1 MGQQT
6 GDARPGKDDPIMPPT
21 HRIRVALKAA
31 RNNIPVLLALAQAIY
46 NALKAN
52 ANLFTQPNPALAI
65 LSQQIQDLETA
76 HQATFTRAKGTIAAR
91 NAKRDV
97 LVTSL
102 ECERMYV
109 QSLCDA
115 NPEQAETYITAAGMG
130 VARAP
135 VHAKPVLAAEQGPA
149 PGSAKL
155 VANATLLVGR
165 GVRKRATFNWQ
176 VSTDGGK
183 TWTGA
188 PSTPLASTIVEGLTP
203 MTTYS
208 FRVSA
213 TVSKAPGAWSQAVTL
228 LVR

>member
-1 MGQQT
+1 
-6 GDARPGKDDPIMPPT
+6 MPPT

-31 RNNIPVLLALAQAIY
+31 RNNVPALLALAKAIY
-46 NALKAN
+46 NAMLA
-52 ANLFTQPNPALAI
+52 ASNLFKQPNPALAV
-65 LSQQIQDLETA
+65 LGQQIQDLEAA
-76 HQATFTRAKGTIAAR
+76 HQATFTRAKGTVAVR
-91 NAKRDV
+91 NAKRDL

-102 ECERMYV
+102 ESERMYV

-115 NPEQAETYITAAGMG
+115 NPEQAETYVTAAGM
-130 VARAP
+130 ALAKAP
-135 VHAKPVLAAEQGPA
+135 AHAKPILAAEPGPV

-176 VSTDGGK
+176 LSADGGK
-183 TWTGA
+183 TWTNVA
-188 PSTPLASTIVEGLTP
+188 STPLASTTVEGLTP
-203 MTTYS
+203 MTSYS

-213 TVSKAPGAWSQAVTL
+213 TVSKTPGEWSQAVTL

>member
-1 MGQQT
+1 MT
-6 GDARPGKDDPIMPPT
+6 TT

-31 RNNIPVLLALAQAIY
+31 KNNVPALLALAKAIY
-46 NALKAN
+46 NAMLAH
-52 ANLFTQPNPALAI
+52 ANLFAQPNPTLAALG
-65 LSQQIQDLETA
+65 QQIQDLETA
-76 HQATFTRAKGTIAAR
+76 HQATFTRAKGTVAVR

-102 ECERMYV
+102 ENERMYV

-115 NPEQAETYITAAGMG
+115 NPEQAETFTTAAGMG
-130 VARAP
+130 VAKAP
-135 VHAKPVLAAEQGPA
+135 VHAKAILAAEQGPI

-176 VSTDGGK
+176 MSTDGGK
-183 TWTGA
+183 TWTNV
-188 PSTPLASTIVEGLTP
+188 PSTPLASTVVEGLTP

-213 TVSKAPGAWSQAVTL
+213 TVSKTPGEWTQAVTL